1 MLPDICQIILR
12 MPSVAQILQR
22 MRQDVICTYTE
33 CFESYGE
40 AHMGDDTLVNRDL
53 HHDQVTFYAFL
64 CILFVYLL
72 TNIPPSLRVY
82 SSKRRNEIQYFRRDR
97 SD

>member
-1 MLPDICQIILR
+1 MLPDVCQIILR

-40 AHMGDDTLVNRDL
+40 AHMGDETLMNQSVNS
-53 HHDQVTFYAFL
+53 DQQIFAAFL
-64 CILFVYLL
+64 FILFVYLI
-72 TNIPPSLRVY
+72 TNVPASLQVY
-82 SSKRRNEIQYFRRDR
+82 SSKMHNEIRCIRHDETN
-97 SD
+97 